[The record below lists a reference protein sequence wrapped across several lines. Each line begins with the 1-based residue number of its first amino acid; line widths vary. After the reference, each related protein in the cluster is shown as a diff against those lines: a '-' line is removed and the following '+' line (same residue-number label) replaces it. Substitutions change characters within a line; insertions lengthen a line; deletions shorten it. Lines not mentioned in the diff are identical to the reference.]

1 MKLTI
6 QTKELTRALSSTIG
20 GTDGRGTLSSV
31 LLTIDPL
38 LPDTLTLTTT
48 DHEIAC
54 RASAPVATATPG
66 RALLPARKF
75 YEIVRAMPPDASLS
89 ITIKQHNATLT
100 AGSSRYALAGLDPD
114 QFPDIPE
121 PITENS
127 IRLDATA
134 VRGLLRRTLYAIG
147 QSGAKFALH
156 GLSVDLADGLLTAV
170 GTDGHRL
177 CVETLEVP
185 GADGVAWSGI
195 IPRKAMVQLAK
206 QLDGVEVLTIGIS
219 YQRLVHLQ
227 AGPFAMTSR
236 LIEGTYPNCRALVP
250 QKAPNNALT
259 VSREELAGAVRRA
272 ALITTNGLIALDYT
286 ESGATIT
293 AKSAEHGE
301 AMEDLAGSY
310 IGTPFKTGFQAGYL
324 QETLGAFDGEAV
336 VLQQDGPTGAVSII
350 GPAGPASRAYVMPIR
365 LQE

>member
-6 QTKELTRALSSTIG
+6 QARDLTHALSAVIG

-31 LLTIDPL
+31 LLMVDPL

-66 RALLPARKF
+66 RALSPARKLHD
-75 YEIVRAMPPDASLS
+75 IVRALPPDLPLT
-89 ITIKQHNATLT
+89 ITITKHNATLV

-121 PITENS
+121 PLIENG
-127 IRLDATA
+127 IRLDAA
-134 VRGLLRRTLYAIG
+134 AWSGLLRRTLYAIG

-195 IPRKAMVQLAK
+195 IPKKAMV
-206 QLDGVEVLTIGIS
+206 
-219 YQRLVHLQ
+219 
-227 AGPFAMTSR
+227 
-236 LIEGTYPNCRALVP
+236 
-250 QKAPNNALT
+250 
-259 VSREELAGAVRRA
+259 
-272 ALITTNGLIALDYT
+272 
-286 ESGATIT
+286 
-293 AKSAEHGE
+293 
-301 AMEDLAGSY
+301 
-310 IGTPFKTGFQAGYL
+310 
-324 QETLGAFDGEAV
+324 
-336 VLQQDGPTGAVSII
+336 
-350 GPAGPASRAYVMPIR
+350 
-365 LQE
+365 